1 VDAQLVVTN
10 AVSHPDAEVE
20 AAFIRA
26 LHRFMDDFCKPYPH
40 RLKSMI
46 EVTPRSI
53 DESVREIKRW
63 AREPWA
69 VAIRPSLPVDYPIDH
84 PDMDPIWKAADEE
97 GLVVVHHSF
106 ATGYPGYRDLW
117 QNPFL
122 GRTASHPWG
131 GMRFVAAMVCSGI
144 LDRFANLNLAILE
157 SGFGWLPF
165 WAKRMDDQV
174 DYVGYV
180 PDLKQKPSEY
190 FTGGRVFCSIE
201 MHEGAEMVRLVDSL
215 LGDDVLMFGS
225 DYPHAESRYPSSVDH
240 VLGWEGLHPQQ
251 MQKLLWDNAVRA
263 FGEP

>member
-1 VDAQLVVTN
+1 
-10 AVSHPDAEVE
+10 
-20 AAFIRA
+20 
-26 LHRFMDDFCKPYPH
+26 
-40 RLKSMI
+40 
-46 EVTPRSI
+46 
-53 DESVREIKRW
+53 
-63 AREPWA
+63 
-69 VAIRPSLPVDYPIDH
+69 
-84 PDMDPIWKAADEE
+84 
-97 GLVVVHHSF
+97 
-106 ATGYPGYRDLW
+106 
-117 QNPFL
+117 
-122 GRTASHPWG
+122 
-131 GMRFVAAMVCSGI
+131 
-144 LDRFANLNLAILE
+144 
-157 SGFGWLPF
+157 
-165 WAKRMDDQV
+165 MDDQV